1 MTISLYVFPPSPRS
15 FKILALAEHLGLAHE
30 VKLVDL
36 AKGEQRAPEFF
47 AINPNM
53 RAPALRHGDYE
64 LWESGAILQYL
75 ALQKPEAGLL
85 PLTDPARIDVTRW
98 QFWDTA
104 HWDPACATFIF
115 EHVVKPFVLGQPGVD
130 PAAIEKGTPIFH
142 RIAKVLEH
150 QLSRHRYIAGDQ
162 LSVADF
168 SAAAPLV
175 YAKIAQMPV
184 GDYANIHRWSAE
196 MMALPA
202 WVAAADRYLPKLA

>member
-53 RAPALRHGDYE
+53 RTPALCHDGYE

-75 ALQKPEAGLL
+75 ALQEPEAGLL

-98 QFWDTA
+98 QLWDTA

-115 EHVVKPFVLGQPGVD
+115 EHVVKPFVMGKPGVD
-130 PAAIEKGTPIFH
+130 AAAIEKGTPVFH
-142 RIAKVLEH
+142 RIAKVLDH
-150 QLSRHRYIAGDQ
+150 QLGLHAYVAGDS

-168 SAAAPLV
+168 SVAAPLV
-175 YAKIAQMPV
+175 YAELAQLPLADYGHIA
-184 GDYANIHRWSAE
+184 RWWAQIR
-196 MMALPA
+196 ALPA
-202 WVAAADRYLPKLA
+202 WAAAGERYLPKAG